1 MAYLRMDFL
10 SDALQKITTISVVIP
25 NDVSEEDRKG
35 NSSYNRGMK
44 TLYLLHGFT
53 GNDTDWICG
62 TNIHTLCKKYNFA
75 VVCPCGDNSFYLDR
89 EMTGGKYSTF
99 IGKELVDY
107 TRKTFGFSDRR
118 EDTFI
123 GGFSMGGYGAVI
135 NGMKYYETF
144 GKIMAFSSALHLDE
158 MADKGED
165 YRHELF
171 NEAYLREIF
180 GEPGQLRE
188 SDRNPKFLIE
198 QIREAGGEIPELY
211 LACGTEDS
219 LIGENRRFRD
229 DLYEKQIPVLYHE
242 QPGAHD
248 WDYWNRELQPAVRWL
263 MK

>member
-1 MAYLRMDFL
+1 M
-10 SDALQKITTISVVIP
+10 
-25 NDVSEEDRKG
+25 
-35 NSSYNRGMK
+35 
-44 TLYLLHGFT
+44 
-53 GNDTDWICG
+53 
-62 TNIHTLCKKYNFA
+62 
-75 VVCPCGDNSFYLDR
+75 VCPCGDNSFYLDR

-198 QIREAGGEIPELY
+198 QIRKAGGEIPELY

>member
-10 SDALQKITTISVVIP
+10 SEALQKITTMSIVIP
-25 NDVSEEDRKG
+25 NDVSAEEKEG
-35 NSSYNRGMK
+35 NAYYERGMK

-99 IGKELVDY
+99 IGKELVEY
-107 TRKTFGFSDRR
+107 TRRVFGFSDRR

-123 GGFSMGGYGAVI
+123 GGFSMGGYGSIV
-135 NGMKYYETF
+135 NGMKYYKTF

-158 MADKGED
+158 MVDKGGD
-165 YRHELF
+165 YTHELF
-171 NEAYLREIF
+171 NEAYLKEIF
-180 GEPGQLRE
+180 GKPGQLRE
-188 SDRNPKFLIE
+188 SDRNPKYLIG
-198 QIREAGGEIPELY
+198 QIKKAGGEIPDLY

-219 LIGENRRFRD
+219 LIDENRSFRAY
-229 DLYEKQIPVLYHE
+229 LEENQIPVLYHE
-242 QPGAHD
+242 QPGEHD
-248 WDYWNRELQPAVRWL
+248 WDYWNKELQPAVRWL
-263 MK
+263 ME